1 MTKPELIA
9 ALNALSE
16 KLGRTLSTEG
26 NVADLEARLAEAQAE
41 AELLDDEHGDDA
53 ITQTGLQN
61 EATRQKSETGPRK
74 MPKPSLP
81 DERRCIRVLHA
92 MDVFHYPAGRN
103 VAVRSVVQPGEVIE
117 VSAEDAADCVA
128 VGHAEEA

>member
-16 KLGRTLSTEG
+16 KLGRPLSTEG

-41 AELLDDEHGDDA
+41 AELLDDEQGDDA
-53 ITQTGLQN
+53 IMQTGLQN
-61 EATRQKSETGPRK
+61 EATPRKSDTSSRK
-74 MPKPSLP
+74 MPKPSLS
-81 DERRCIRVLHA
+81 DERRFIRVLHA

-103 VAVRSVVQPGEVIE
+103 MAVRAIVQPGDVIE

-128 VGHAEEA
+128 AGHAEDA

>member
-16 KLGRTLSTEG
+16 KLGRPLSTEG

-41 AELLDDEHGDDA
+41 AELLDDEQNDEPVTRTVRQNAPAQKNELSPSSGSGD
-53 ITQTGLQN
+53 
-61 EATRQKSETGPRK
+61 RH
-74 MPKPSLP
+74 
-81 DERRCIRVLHA
+81 CIRVLHA
-92 MDVFHYPAGRN
+92 MDVFHYPAGRS
-103 VAVRSVVQPGEVIE
+103 VAVRAIVQPGDVIE

-128 VGHAEEA
+128 AGHAEDA